1 MVSHVTWK
9 PRETAMLLLAF
20 VQLGGF
26 SPRLLR
32 AVEGKVRM
40 GHGLVAPLTWYA
52 PLMGNVRGD
61 FEGIGGT
68 HMPSCCW

>member
-9 PRETAMLLLAF
+9 PRETAMLLLSL
-20 VQLGGF
+20 VQPWFF

-32 AVEGKVRM
+32 AVEGKKVRM

-68 HMPSCCW
+68 HMPSCW